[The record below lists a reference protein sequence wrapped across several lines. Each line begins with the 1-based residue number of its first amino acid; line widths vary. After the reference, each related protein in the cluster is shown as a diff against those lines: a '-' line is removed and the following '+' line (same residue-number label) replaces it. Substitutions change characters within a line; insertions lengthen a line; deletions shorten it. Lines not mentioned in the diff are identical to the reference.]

1 MAFLDPLQL
10 QGITNNTGDSDPA
23 SIAEKERRLSE
34 IILQLQKFRE
44 QLLSQQEQV
53 SVKKSSYTFFK
64 YKPTVHVN
72 FVQHNR
78 FKCRENSTIR

>member
-1 MAFLDPLQL
+1 MAFLEPLQL
-10 QGITNNTGDSDPA
+10 QGITNNAGDSDPA

-53 SVKKSSYTFFK
+53 SVHKKLFYFYINIPTIIRIPTFIHTYIYT
-64 YKPTVHVN
+64 
-72 FVQHNR
+72 
-78 FKCRENSTIR
+78 